1 MGTTVPEFLH
11 VGKRLYPLYLKVS
24 FIRSSAHIYLLE
36 NLKHGVPLSCGTSVA
51 VKTLMIIQFSIPHKS
66 GAIFA

>member
-24 FIRSSAHIYLLE
+24 FIRSSAHIYFLRILSMVFHF
-36 NLKHGVPLSCGTSVA
+36 LVAQVLQSKH
-51 VKTLMIIQFSIPHKS
+51 
-66 GAIFA
+66 